1 MGLTL
6 GVRHAFGIFLGP
18 VSLDHGWPRETFSF
32 AIALQNGV
40 WGLAQPLVGMVA
52 DRYGARRIV
61 LAGLVCYGGGLAG
74 MAWAATPLAF
84 TLAAG
89 LAVGLALACTTFGV
103 IYGALSRLVA
113 PDRRGWA
120 LGLAGAAGGLG
131 QFLLVPATQALIQS
145 LDWSGAL
152 VALAVACLAL
162 LPVALHLDDAPGADC
177 GARQSLGDALA
188 EAFGHSGFWLLLLGF
203 FACGF
208 HLAFLANHLPSYLR
222 DQGMTANVAVT
233 GLALIALAN
242 IGGTYVCGLLGGLLR
257 RKALLVVIYVIRSGA
272 IAAFTLLPL
281 SPVSLYAF
289 SVVMGLFWLG
299 TVPLT
304 NGLLAQIFGL
314 RYLTT
319 LFGFVFF
326 GHQLGSFLGVW
337 LGGYVFDLTR
347 SYDFMWQLSVA
358 IGLFAAALH
367 APIRDAEI
375 RRTPAS
381 DDPEHPGWESPLPR
395 WGSAEPSSRASPTL
409 GPEAAPQAL
418 GAGDSSPME
427 DAERRR
433 AVRGPSGRG
442 V

>member
-1 MGLTL
+1 MTTSVEDAGQAARSGWRAPLAIVLAGGAVMGLTL

-18 VSLDHGWPRETFSF
+18 VSLENGWPRETFSF

-40 WGLAQPLVGMVA
+40 WGLAQPLVGMAA

-61 LAGLVCYGGGLAG
+61 LAGLVCYGGGFAG
-74 MAWAATPLAF
+74 MAWATTPLAF

-89 LAVGLALACTTFGV
+89 LTVGLALACTTFGV

-113 PDRRGWA
+113 PERRGWA

-131 QFLLVPATQALIQS
+131 QFLLVPTTQALIQT
-145 LDWSGAL
+145 LNWNGAL
-152 VALAVACLAL
+152 IALAVACVAL
-162 LPVALHLDDAPGADC
+162 LPLALQLNDSPGAEC
-177 GARQSLGDALA
+177 GAQQSLSDALA
-188 EAFGHSGFWLLLLGF
+188 EAFAHSGFWLLLLGF

-208 HLAFLANHLPSYLR
+208 HLAFIANHLPSYLR
-222 DQGMTANVAVT
+222 DQGMTANAAVT

-242 IGGTYVCGLLGGLLR
+242 IGGTYLCGLLGSRLR
-257 RKALLVVIYVIRSGA
+257 RKFLLVGIYVIRSGA
-272 IAAFTLLPL
+272 IAAFYWFPL
-281 SPVSLYAF
+281 NPASLYAF
-289 SVVMGLFWLG
+289 SAVMGLVWLG

-314 RYLTT
+314 RYLAT

-326 GHQLGSFLGVW
+326 GHQLGSFFGVW

-358 IGLFAAALH
+358 IGLLAAVLH

-375 RRTPAS
+375 RRNPAKI
-381 DDPEHPGWESPLPR
+381 
-395 WGSAEPSSRASPTL
+395 SRSHAPAKAS
-409 GPEAAPQAL
+409 Q
-418 GAGDSSPME
+418 
-427 DAERRR
+427 
-433 AVRGPSGRG
+433 V
-442 V
+442 